1 MGETEGVTATEAL
14 GEELGVGVGVGVAIG
29 AWVEDGVTPGVGASA
44 ARAGPIA
51 MARQHAEISAG
62 IPTRNIGLD

>member
-14 GEELGVGVGVGVAIG
+14 GEELGVGAGVASG

-62 IPTRNIGLD
+62 IPTRNIGLA